1 MLGVC
6 KISLTMSLVLFT
18 HAVVPP
24 IALIA
29 SGLGWFLWRGN
40 ASAIPATLLSLGVAL
55 LALVS
60 LVALAYTFPSASS
73 LAGSTFVL
81 FGGSL
86 LVYGAMIGVL
96 ARRST
101 ISMLSVVICG
111 VIGLIPLY
119 WLGGY
124 VLIYTACSFGTA
136 GC

>member
-1 MLGVC
+1 
-6 KISLTMSLVLFT
+6 MSLVLFA

-40 ASAIPATLLSLGVAL
+40 ASAIPATLLGLGVAL

-81 FGGSL
+81 LGTTL

-96 ARRST
+96 ARRAT
-101 ISMLSVVICG
+101 IATLSLVICG

-124 VLIYTACSFGTA
+124 VLVYAACSFGTA